1 MVGHPGQVNPDDC
14 DRLLATR
21 ARVAL
26 LLCERKH
33 PDVYR
38 RWLLGFAHALNQ
50 LILAGEPLSTRNRAS
65 LWRIGARLERHDHSA
80 GPAQQASA

>member
-1 MVGHPGQVNPDDC
+1 MVGHHGQVNPDDR
-14 DRLLATR
+14 DRLMSMR

-26 LLCERKH
+26 LLCERTH

-50 LILAGEPLSTRNRAS
+50 LVLAGEPLSDA
-65 LWRIGARLERHDHSA
+65 
-80 GPAQQASA
+80 